1 MHVSL
6 TNATVDE
13 SIKTM
18 TITQH
23 VLHVSVCVCVCICR
37 LISYRV
43 IQYSFWYLYINNIMN
58 ISPKSVCV
66 CVCVCVRAHYIFI
79 WYRRHRYSKSLH
91 RPKPFIDNLSL
102 GYCILLV
109 ETLNKYPAHY
119 YLLIYTYTKRER
131 FIQLLIYI

>member
-23 VLHVSVCVCVCICR
+23 VLHVSVSVCICR

-43 IQYSFWYLYINNIMN
+43 IQYS
-58 ISPKSVCV
+58 
-66 CVCVCVRAHYIFI
+66 
-79 WYRRHRYSKSLH
+79 YSG
-91 RPKPFIDNLSL
+91 I
-102 GYCILLV
+102 C
-109 ETLNKYPAHY
+109 TLT
-119 YLLIYTYTKRER
+119 I
-131 FIQLLIYI
+131 